1 MNFLHN
7 STDTF
12 AVIMIIMIVYI
23 NIYMDVDLKNFC
35 QNKFFDIELLILI

>member
-35 QNKFFDIELLILI
+35 QN